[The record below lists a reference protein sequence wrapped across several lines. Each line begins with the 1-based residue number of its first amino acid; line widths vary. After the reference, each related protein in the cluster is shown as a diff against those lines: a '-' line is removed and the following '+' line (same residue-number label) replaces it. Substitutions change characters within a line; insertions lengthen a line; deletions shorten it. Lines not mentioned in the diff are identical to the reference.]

1 MKCENCGKNEVTFV
15 YQSNINGKVTQVHL
29 CPQCAEELG
38 YTDSFRSAGMTGGL
52 FGDFFS
58 RPFGMLEPF
67 FSGLGS
73 RMLTEFP
80 EPVDVLGQAR
90 ESTPAQ
96 EDTGDLLPRDEQDA
110 LTRQRKRN
118 ALQTQLNLAVQ
129 EERFEEAAK
138 LRDELKA
145 LEK

>member
-1 MKCENCGKNEVTFV
+1 MRCDRCGKNEATF
-15 YQSNINGKVTQVHL
+15 YYKSNINGKVTQVHL

-96 EDTGDLLPRDEQDA
+96 RPAAQGRAGCPDPAAQA
-110 LTRQRKRN
+110 QR
-118 ALQTQLNLAVQ
+118 
-129 EERFEEAAK
+129 AADPAESGSAGGT
-138 LRDELKA
+138 LRGSGQA
-145 LEK
+145 AG

>member
-1 MKCENCGKNEVTFV
+1 MTKMMLDSKGVPYVEVNITENPDAREYVT
-15 YQSNINGKVTQVHL
+15 
-29 CPQCAEELG
+29 EELG

-96 EDTGDLLPRDEQDA
+96 EDTGDLLPRDS
-110 LTRQRKRN
+110 RMP
-118 ALQTQLNLAVQ
+118 
-129 EERFEEAAK
+129 
-138 LRDELKA
+138 
-145 LEK
+145 

>member
-1 MKCENCGKNEVTFV
+1 MKCDRCGRNESTF
-15 YQSNINGKVTQVHL
+15 YYKSNINGKVTQVHL

-58 RPFGMLEPF
+58 RPFGMLEPLLGGF
-67 FSGLGS
+67 GS
-73 RMLTEFP
+73 RLLTEFP

-90 ESTPAQ
+90 EAAPSQ
-96 EDTGDLLPRDEQDA
+96 EEGGDLLPKDQQDA
-110 LTRQRKRN
+110 LTKQRKRN
-118 ALQTQLNLAVQ
+118 ALQTQLNLAVE

>member
-1 MKCENCGKNEVTFV
+1 MRCDRCGKNEATF
-15 YQSNINGKVTQVHL
+15 YYKSNINGKVTQVHL
-29 CPQCAEELG
+29 CHQCAEELG

-118 ALQTQLNLAVQ
+118 ALQTQLNLAVE

>member
-1 MKCENCGKNEVTFV
+1 MCYK
-15 YQSNINGKVTQVHL
+15 SNINGKVTQVHL
-29 CPQCAEELG
+29 CHQCAEELG